1 MWTLRLGAGEDLPEV
16 IWQQGRDGNPG
27 LLTVGQ
33 PGVGRLHQP
42 VPSHDSA
49 GIWCGGCLESPK
61 AVPTPGYYWPTEG
74 FCWCP
79 WAWHPC
85 ADAKGK
91 AAGANSVPPEACTHS
106 PHRLRQQPAV
116 LGRPP
121 LPAPSYL
128 NISVTSPLASAT
140 RTGKPIHAG
149 TRYRRAGCE
158 RTKAGEAMLGRAPA
172 QGRAHHPNSL
182 LGVTQR
188 QVQEASQCLGLHWG
202 S

>member
-1 MWTLRLGAGEDLPEV
+1 MTQLAS
-16 IWQQGRDGNPG
+16 
-27 LLTVGQ
+27 
-33 PGVGRLHQP
+33 GVGAAL
-42 VPSHDSA
+42 
-49 GIWCGGCLESPK
+49 K
-61 AVPTPGYYWPTEG
+61 APRPFPPLATGPQRV
-74 FCWCP
+74 CWCP

-85 ADAKGK
+85 VDAKGK
-91 AAGANSVPPEACTHS
+91 AGGVKSVPLQACTHS

-116 LGRPP
+116 LGRPL

-158 RTKAGEAMLGRAPA
+158 RTKAGEAMLGRAPTR
-172 QGRAHHPNSL
+172 GRAHHPNSL
-182 LGVTQR
+182 LGVTQG
-188 QVQEASQCLGLHWG
+188 QVHEASQCLGLHWG